1 MNSAIAT
8 TRTEL
13 TNAFNRMFDVFAFR
27 EDVLYYQPLN
37 GGWSIYQV
45 LEHVMLANHF
55 LLRIVNKQAEKTMQW
70 ANRIDNKIKLQPY
83 VLDTGKLKSME
94 LNGSYIWVPQRYT
107 EPVGDTPLLE
117 LKISLHDQLKQAVEL
132 LENEK
137 LLKAIEDSYV
147 AGKIDALHY
156 LYFLAQHMQRH
167 LGQVSRLK
175 KEFNHGQRKS
185 LYNETVRLAKT
196 ICLN

>member
-1 MNSAIAT
+1 MDSAIAK

-13 TNAFNRMFDVFAFR
+13 INAFNRMFDAFAFR

-45 LEHVMLANHF
+45 LEHVAMANHF
-55 LLRIVNKQAEKTMQW
+55 LLRIVNKQVEKALHWT
-70 ANRIDNKIKLQPY
+70 NRTDKRNMLQPY
-83 VLDTGKLKSME
+83 VLDAGRLKNME

-107 EPVGDTPLLE
+107 EPAGDMPLLQV
-117 LKISLHDQLKQAVEL
+117 KMTLHDQLKQGLEL

-137 LLKAIEDSYV
+137 VLNAIEATYV

-156 LYFLAQHMQRH
+156 LYFLLQHMHRH
-167 LGQVSRLK
+167 LGQVCRLQQ
-175 KEFNHGQRKS
+175 EFSQLQRQS

>member
-13 TNAFNRMFDVFAFR
+13 INAFDRLFDVFAVR

-45 LEHVMLANHF
+45 LEHVVLANHF
-55 LLRIVNKQAEKTMQW
+55 LLRIVNKQAEKTLQW
-70 ANRIDNKIKLQPY
+70 ANRIDNKTKGQPY

-107 EPVGDTPLLE
+107 EPEGDTPLLE
-117 LKISLHDQLKQAVEL
+117 LKISLHDQFKKATEL

-175 KEFNHGQRKS
+175 KEFTQWQRKS
-185 LYNETVRLAKT
+185 LSNETVLLAKT

>member
-13 TNAFNRMFDVFAFR
+13 INAFDRLFDVFAVR

-45 LEHVMLANHF
+45 LEHVVLANHF

-70 ANRIDNKIKLQPY
+70 ANRAGNKNKVQPY

-107 EPVGDTPLLE
+107 EPEGDTPLLE
-117 LKISLHDQLKQAVEL
+117 LKISLHDQFKKATEL

-167 LGQVSRLK
+167 ISQVSRLK
-175 KEFNHGQRKS
+175 KEFTQWQRKS
-185 LYNETVRLAKT
+185 LSNETVLLAKT

>member
-13 TNAFNRMFDVFAFR
+13 TNAFDRLFDVFAIR
-27 EDVLYYQPLN
+27 EDVLYYQPSN

-45 LEHVMLANHF
+45 LEHVVLANHF

-70 ANRIDNKIKLQPY
+70 ANRIDNKTRLQPY

-107 EPVGDTPLLE
+107 EPEGDTPLLE
-117 LKISLHDQLKQAVEL
+117 LKISLHDQLKQAIEL

-167 LGQVSRLK
+167 ISQVSRLK
-175 KEFNHGQRKS
+175 KEFNHRQRKS